1 MRRLAWIGAAALAVL
16 VVLTAAG
23 CAGGNKAGG
32 ASKKRTIVLTFASQ
46 WMGGQP
52 VQLASFADEVAK
64 LSGGTI
70 RIRFE
75 DNWRGGDPHQEID
88 TIRDIGAGKADLGWV
103 GARDWDW
110 LGIHNFDPL
119 LAPFLINSYPLEQRV
134 FARGLPQKMLVG
146 VQRAHVVAI
155 GVLPGPMKKVLGL
168 RGRLISPA
176 DFQGLAFG
184 VHGPLAASTLRALGA
199 RAQQLASEPVTRL
212 GGIESALLT
221 IANLHLDTANS
232 YLGGNLNLW
241 PSPFVLFAS
250 PKIFHSLSAAQQHAL
265 LEAGNAAVAPAM
277 RGTVQDEIGA
287 TQVLCA
293 RHELHFFSLSP
304 AQLRALARA
313 VAPVNTRLSHDAAT
327 HHVLS
332 EIKALK
338 GGIPPP
344 PAIKCPR
351 NPTSTG
357 GVASPIDGTWQ
368 MTVTASQLRG
378 NPAYKIYGYNNPSPH
393 EAKGDS
399 GTYRLSLHDG
409 HMRTSFVSP
418 FGTSRDTGT
427 YHVRGDLVIIHN
439 TAGHDVGETDTYRWS
454 IYHGELTFSKP
465 PHQPNGRGGPPNPT
479 FAPWRRVGR

>member
-1 MRRLAWIGAAALAVL
+1 MRRLARIGAAALAAVL
-16 VVLTAAG
+16 ALTAAA
-23 CAGGNKAGG
+23 CASGNKAGG
-32 ASKKRTIVLTFASQ
+32 PSAKRTIVLTFASE
-46 WMGGQP
+46 WMNGQP

-75 DNWRGGDPHQEID
+75 DNWRGGDPQQEID
-88 TIRDIGAGKADLGWV
+88 TIRDVRSGKADLGWV
-103 GARDWDW
+103 GAWAWDS

-134 FARGLPQKMLVG
+134 FARGLAQKMLAG
-146 VQRAHVVAI
+146 VQRARVVAI

-168 RGRLISPA
+168 RGRLSSPA

-199 RAQQLASEPVTRL
+199 RPQQFTNEPSGL
-212 GGIESALLT
+212 GGIEKSLVT

-241 PSPFVLFAS
+241 PSPLVLFAS
-250 PKIFHSLSAAQQHAL
+250 PKIFRSLSTAQQDAL
-265 LEAGNAAVAPAM
+265 SQAGKEAMKLAM
-277 RGTVQDEIGA
+277 SGTVQDDIGA
-287 TQVLCA
+287 TRVICA
-293 RHELHFFSLSP
+293 RHKLIFIKVTP
-304 AQLRALARA
+304 VQLRELARA
-313 VAPVNTRLSHDAAT
+313 VASVTERLSRNPAT
-327 HHVLS
+327 RRAIT
-332 EIKALK
+332 EIQALK
-338 GGIPPP
+338 RGIPPP
-344 PAIKCPR
+344 PAIKCAR
-351 NPTSTG
+351 NPGPAS
-357 GVASPIDGTWQ
+357 GVATPIDGTWQ

-409 HMRTSFVSP
+409 RMTTSVVSP

-439 TAGHDVGETDTYRWS
+439 TAGHDVGETDTYVWNLYRD
-454 IYHGELTFSKP
+454 ELRFSKP
-465 PHQPNGRGGPPNPT
+465 PHQPNGHGGPPNPT
-479 FAPWRRVGR
+479 FAPWHRVR

>member
-1 MRRLAWIGAAALAVL
+1 MRRLAWIGAAALAAVL
-16 VVLTAAG
+16 ALTAAA
-23 CAGGNKAGG
+23 CSSGNKAGG
-32 ASKKRTIVLTFASQ
+32 ASEKRTIVLTFASQ
-46 WMGGQP
+46 WMIGQP

-75 DNWRGGDPHQEID
+75 DNWRRGDPHQEID
-88 TIRDIGAGKADLGWV
+88 TIRDVRAGKADLGWV
-103 GARDWDW
+103 GARDWDS

-119 LAPFLINSYPLEQRV
+119 IAPLLINSYPLEQRV
-134 FARGLPQKMLVG
+134 FARGLPQKMLAG

-168 RGRLISPA
+168 RGRLSSPA

-199 RAQQLASEPVTRL
+199 RPQQFTNEPSGL
-212 GGIESALLT
+212 GGIEKSLVT

-241 PSPFVLFAS
+241 PSPLVLFAS
-250 PKIFHSLSAAQQHAL
+250 PKIFRSLSTAQQDAL
-265 LEAGNAAVAPAM
+265 RQAGKAAVKSAM
-277 RGTVQDEIGA
+277 SGTVQDDIDA
-287 TQVLCA
+287 TQVICA
-293 RHELHFFSLSP
+293 RHKLTFIKVTP
-304 AQLRALARA
+304 VQLRAFAKA
-313 VAPVNTRLSHDAAT
+313 VAPVNERLSHNAAT
-327 HHVLS
+327 RNALS
-332 EIKALK
+332 QIQALK
-338 GGIPPP
+338 RGITPP

-351 NPTSTG
+351 NITTG
-357 GVASPIDGTWQ
+357 GVATPIDGTWQ

-409 HMRTSFVSP
+409 HMTTSVVSP
-418 FGTSRDTGT
+418 LGTSRDTGT

-439 TAGHDVGETDTYRWS
+439 TAGHDVGETDTYRWG

-465 PHQPNGRGGPPNPT
+465 PHQPNGHGGPPNPT
-479 FAPWRRVGR
+479 FAPWHRVGR